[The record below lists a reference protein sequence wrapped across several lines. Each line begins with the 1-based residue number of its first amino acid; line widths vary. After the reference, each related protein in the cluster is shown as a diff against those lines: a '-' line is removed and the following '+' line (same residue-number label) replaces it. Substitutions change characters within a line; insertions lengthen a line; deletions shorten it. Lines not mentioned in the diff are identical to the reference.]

1 MPPFSEEDTFPSWR
15 HYTKNGFDGQL
26 PTFFWYNSLMNETN
40 IPGIGSAIPPQNAVS
55 VYSQDA
61 MDDFP
66 VLKAFQ
72 QYIDA
77 EQAKARKR
85 LLSLGIFFGIL
96 TGAIIAVF
104 VVMLLNMTT
113 RNQELNDRLV
123 EYAMKDRDRQS
134 AVVVQPS
141 QDSSALL
148 ALTAKMEELQKKL
161 EESRIKAEKEAAV
174 AAERARI
181 AAAEAAKPKG
191 PTPEELEIK
200 RLNALLA
207 AEREKTSEQARREKE
222 RRERELKAKEEAE
235 EKERKRQE
243 ELEAYRRKHYP
254 ELYGLPKTLPKQHRL
269 ARPATPAAR
278 APARV
283 SEIDDEDL
291 LPDDDTA
298 INYFDDAEDAPAPAA
313 KAKTTKAVAP
323 KAKVVAPAATP
334 SAQPAPE
341 KPAEPPAKAEKPVP
355 AEEPPYEIPV
365 EVKGKNSS
373 FRIPI

>member
-1 MPPFSEEDTFPSWR
+1 
-15 HYTKNGFDGQL
+15 
-26 PTFFWYNSLMNETN
+26 MNETH
-40 IPGIGSAIPPQNAVS
+40 IPGIDSAIPPQNAVS

-123 EYAMKDRDRQS
+123 EYAMKDRDLQS
-134 AVVVQPS
+134 AVVVQPP
-141 QDSSALL
+141 QDNAAIM
-148 ALTAKMEELQKKL
+148 ALTAKLDELQRKL
-161 EESRIKAEKEAAV
+161 EESRAKAEKDAAV
-174 AAERARI
+174 AAERAKI

-191 PTPEELEIK
+191 PSPEELEIK

-207 AEREKTSEQARREKE
+207 AERQKAAEREKANERARAEQARLEKE
-222 RRERELKAKEEAE
+222 KAAA

-243 ELEAYRRKHYP
+243 ELEAYRRKYYP

-269 ARPATPAAR
+269 VAPAAKTR
-278 APARV
+278 ARA
-283 SEIDDEDL
+283 EYDEDL
-291 LPDDDTA
+291 LPDEDSAIDYFGDAVDTPA
-298 INYFDDAEDAPAPAA
+298 PQPRKAEKKRPAAEKPAAKPAQAKAEAPAPA
-313 KAKTTKAVAP
+313 KAKP
-323 KAKVVAPAATP
+323 KT
-334 SAQPAPE
+334 
-341 KPAEPPAKAEKPVP
+341 
-355 AEEPPYEIPV
+355 EPPYEIPV

-373 FRIPI
+373 FRIPL

>member
-1 MPPFSEEDTFPSWR
+1 
-15 HYTKNGFDGQL
+15 
-26 PTFFWYNSLMNETN
+26 MNETS
-40 IPGIGSAIPPQNAVS
+40 IPGIGSTVPPQNAIS

-104 VVMLLNMTT
+104 VVMLMNMTT

-134 AVVVQPS
+134 AVVVQSP
-141 QDSSALL
+141 QDNSAIL
-148 ALTAKMEELQKKL
+148 ALTAKLEELQKKL
-161 EESRIKAEKEAAV
+161 EENRVKAEKEAAV

-200 RLNALLA
+200 RLSELLA
-207 AEREKTSEQARREKE
+207 AEREKASEQARREKE
-222 RRERELKAKEEAE
+222 RE

-254 ELYGLPKTLPKQHRL
+254 ELYGLPKTLPRQYT
-269 ARPATPAAR
+269 AVRPSAPAPS
-278 APARV
+278 APARGIAA
-283 SEIDDEDL
+283 EDDDL
-291 LPDDDTA
+291 LPDEDTA
-298 INYFDDAEDAPAPAA
+298 IDYFDDAEDAPKKTAPA
-313 KAKTTKAVAP
+313 KT
-323 KAKVVAPAATP
+323 
-334 SAQPAPE
+334 E
-341 KPAEPPAKAEKPVP
+341 KPAPRTEKPAPRTEKPAPPAET
-355 AEEPPYEIPV
+355 PYEIPV

-373 FRIPI
+373 FRIPL

>member
-1 MPPFSEEDTFPSWR
+1 
-15 HYTKNGFDGQL
+15 
-26 PTFFWYNSLMNETN
+26 MNETN

-222 RRERELKAKEEAE
+222 RRERELREKDAAE
-235 EKERKRQE
+235 ERERKRQE

-254 ELYGLPKTLPKQHRL
+254 ELYGLPKTLPGRRRL
-269 ARPATPAAR
+269 ARPPASAAH
-278 APARV
+278 APAKS

-298 INYFDDAEDAPAPAA
+298 INYFDDSEDAPAPAA
-313 KAKTTKAVAP
+313 EAKAARAAAP
-323 KAKVVAPAATP
+323 KAKMAPPAAAPSARPAPA
-334 SAQPAPE
+334 
-341 KPAEPPAKAEKPVP
+341 KPAAPPAKAEKPVP